1 MSSIARKFIFKII
14 VLTLFVSGIASLL
27 FSSVLQ
33 AYQFKAFPYQIL
45 LIAFAT
51 TVGHLLVVRASKLNT
66 LKFSNAFMISVT
78 LKLFIYILFMLIYL
92 WIDHSQ
98 VVIFGITFLL
108 LYLSYTIFEV
118 AEILKY
124 VKKSNNTPLKN

>member
-1 MSSIARKFIFKII
+1 MSSIARKFILKII
-14 VLTLFVSGIASLL
+14 VLTLLVSGIASVL

-33 AYQFKAFPYQIL
+33 AYQLKAFPYQIL
-45 LIAFAT
+45 LLAFAT

-98 VVIFGITFLL
+98 VIIFAVSFLI
-108 LYLSYTIFEV
+108 LYLIYTLFEV
-118 AEILKY
+118 SEILKF
-124 VKKSNNTPLKN
+124 LKNNS